1 MDEIWHFCLPY
12 EHMAAKKM
20 WAMFFPKQL
29 FSSSTG
35 IFQWWCSGLLL
46 FWRFKI
52 QFWII
57 IILMFFDIW
66 SRTAKIYEHLVTKTA
81 RKNQSVLP
89 AVLTF
94 ASSSNSKAEVFV
106 KSTKFWTIEL
116 LGHEWSNNLSMKLK
130 TFFLTLKLGVVRKLF
145 GVFLVYTKIPQSAV
159 FSLVLKSSE
168 FEFLV

>member
-20 WAMFFPKQL
+20 WAMFFSQTA
-29 FSSSTG
+29 FF
-35 IFQWWCSGLLL
+35 IFNRDFPMMMLRPAFILKVQNSVLNNNHFKV
-46 FWRFKI
+46 FWYE
-52 QFWII
+52 
-57 IILMFFDIW
+57 W
-66 SRTAKIYEHLVTKTA
+66 SRTAKIFQHLVSKTA

-130 TFFLTLKLGVVRKLF
+130 TFFLTLKLGVVLKLF
-145 GVFLVYTKIPQSAV
+145 DVFWYT
-159 FSLVLKSSE
+159 LKSHNLDS
-168 FEFLV
+168 LWS

>member
-20 WAMFFPKQL
+20 WAMFFSQTA

-52 QFWII
+52 SPKFN
-57 IILMFFDIW
+57 FFINSNDFEFALHKW
-66 SRTAKIYEHLVTKTA
+66 SRTAKIFEHLVSKTA

-130 TFFLTLKLGVVRKLF
+130 TFFLTLKLGVVLKLF
-145 GVFLVYTKIPQSAV
+145 SA
-159 FSLVLKSSE
+159 FWCTLKSRNLRY
-168 FEFLV
+168 FLQS